1 MPRDSLAVAGKKD
14 SIAEAKITADM
25 AAGEITRSQTGH
37 ERLEEM
43 DFIFGNV
50 FLSSPDII
58 RQSENENRPVLYR
71 QQCRCQ
77 VLEVNAFMPD
87 HAYGETLYYRVE
99 IQRIS
104 PAIACASLFFRI

>member
-1 MPRDSLAVAGKKD
+1 MGKTVKCAAAVIALCAAICASAAPRDSLAVAGKKG

-77 VLEVNAFMPD
+77 VLYA
-87 HAYGETLYYRVE
+87 
-99 IQRIS
+99 
-104 PAIACASLFFRI
+104 